1 LSSSSIA
8 HAAASAEHEGRRWGA
23 LGHRLVATIAW
34 DHLTPR
40 AREAATALLAGE
52 PLGEAS
58 IWADRI
64 RNERRE
70 TSPWHYVNI
79 PVGSHA
85 WDPVAW
91 CRGGNCVV
99 GAVDRFGRV
108 VADAHAPRAER
119 VEALKYLIHFVGD
132 LHQPLHVGDRG
143 DRGGNDVK
151 VSWRGKETNL
161 HAVWDSDLLTA
172 WSVDEGRYLQGLRR
186 RIARMT
192 PAERDAMA
200 GGSIEGWAMDGTRF
214 SRDVVYQTPAGG
226 AVSPEYLRVAGPVL
240 DLVLIQAGLRLAR
253 LVNEAL
259 DGNRR
264 D

>member
-1 LSSSSIA
+1 MDD
-8 HAAASAEHEGRRWGA
+8 HAGRRWGA
-23 LGHRLVATIAW
+23 LGHRVVTAIAW

-40 AREAATALLAGE
+40 AREVATGLLAGE
-52 PLGEAS
+52 APGEAS
-58 IWADRI
+58 GWADRI
-64 RNERRE
+64 RNRRPQ

-79 PVGSHA
+79 PVAARA
-85 WDPVAW
+85 WDSAAW

-99 GAVDRFGRV
+99 GATSRFAR
-108 VADAHAPRAER
+108 ALSDPATPDPDRAE
-119 VEALKYLIHFVGD
+119 ALRFLIHFVGD

-151 VSWRGKETNL
+151 VSWRGKATNL
-161 HAVWDSDLLTA
+161 HAVWDGDLLIA

-192 PAERDAMA
+192 PAEREAMA
-200 GGSIEGWAMDGTRF
+200 SGSVEGWAMDGTYYA
-214 SRDVVYQTPAGG
+214 RDIAYQVPAGG
-226 AVSPEYLRVAGPVL
+226 AIPPEYLRTAGPVI

-253 LVNEAL
+253 LLNEAL
-259 DGNRR
+259 DGNGR